1 MGAAAE
7 KERKEGKRKRREKGR
22 DVLTPILWN
31 HKRHLLTGEKR
42 ISKHAASQY
51 SQSFSPVCLCHCVRL
66 DGGDDDGRQIY
77 RGRSGVAGGGRPRQ
91 HQLRRRDFAAAEAR
105 TFALSDIVRAE
116 ILRPRSGKKSA
127 PRYYSLHDS
136 LPQTLHLPA
145 WRIRRRDPPAVLHLG
160 PPLLQGGRRRVQ
172 VVRAGGLQGHE
183 GRHGYRPSKTNSNF
197 NIKIFLL
204 ILLLKQEDYLAVC

>member
-7 KERKEGKRKRREKGR
+7 KERKRKEGKRKGR

-42 ISKHAASQY
+42 NLKHCYFAASQCY
-51 SQSFSPVCLCHCVRL
+51 QSFSSVCLCHCVRL
-66 DGGDDDGRQIY
+66 DGGDDDGHQIY

-105 TFALSDIVRAE
+105 TFALADIVRAE
-116 ILRPRSGKKSA
+116 ILRPRCGEKSA
-127 PRYYSLHDS
+127 QVYYSLHDS

-145 WRIRRRDPPAVLHLG
+145 WRIRRRHPPAVLHLG
-160 PPLLQGGRRRVQ
+160 PPLLQGGCRRVQ

-183 GRHGYRPSKTNSNF
+183 GRHGHRPSKTNLN
-197 NIKIFLL
+197 
-204 ILLLKQEDYLAVC
+204 